1 MSMKTGV
8 QRALKEPLVQFLLA
22 GLAVFLVFGLR
33 GNDVDPSSR
42 TIIIGEPQLQRL
54 AASFTQT
61 WQRSPTQEEID
72 ALIRDYIKEEVYY
85 REALR
90 LGLDADDVIIRRRL
104 RSKMEYFAA
113 SEVENVRPKD
123 AVLEKMLT
131 KNPAKYAADAEYSF
145 DQIYLGT
152 ASADIIAAKG
162 KQIAAELAKLPAG
175 GAAWQQY
182 GDALSVPR
190 SMDNA
195 SKTEVARQ
203 FGDEFTGALA
213 NIAATKKDIWTGP
226 VPSGFGT
233 HWVRV
238 RELRSSKM
246 PALSEVRQAVEND
259 WRAATITNR
268 EAKAYQTLLDGYTIK
283 IAQP

>member
-1 MSMKTGV
+1 MSMKTSV

-22 GLAVFLVFGLR
+22 GLAVFAFFGFR
-33 GNDVDPSSR
+33 GNDIDPSSR

-61 WQRSPTQEEID
+61 WQRSPTQQEID
-72 ALIRDYIKEEVYY
+72 GLIREYIKEEVYY

-90 LGLDADDVIIRRRL
+90 LGLDVDDVIIRRRL

-123 AVLEKMLT
+123 SVLEEMLT
-131 KNPAKYAADAEYSF
+131 KNPAKYADDAKYSF
-145 DQIYLGT
+145 DQIYLGN
-152 ASADIIAAKG
+152 ASADVIAAKS
-162 KQIAAELAKLPAG
+162 KQITADVAKSPAG
-175 GAAWQQY
+175 SVAWQQY

-190 SMDNA
+190 SMDEA
-195 SKTEVARQ
+195 RKTEVARQ
-203 FGDEFTGALA
+203 FGDEFAGALA
-213 NIAATKKDIWTGP
+213 NIAATKKGDWTGP
-226 VPSGFGT
+226 VLSGFGA

-246 PALSEVRQAVEND
+246 PALAEVRQAIEND
-259 WRAATITNR
+259 WRAATIASR